1 MKDFIYKEQKQY
13 KVKMRKGAR
22 RFLIAFG
29 NWNNTTKTGVS
40 NRNANNVFS
49 NSNHNKSTHL
59 ELIAIA
65 LSVALNSILT
75 RTSAKESNTQPIR

>member
-1 MKDFIYKEQKQY
+1 
-13 KVKMRKGAR
+13 MRKGPR
-22 RFLIAFG
+22 RFLLALG
-29 NWNNTTKTGVS
+29 NWNNTTNTGVS
-40 NRNANNVFS
+40 NRNANNVLS
-49 NSNHNKSTHL
+49 KSNHNKSARL